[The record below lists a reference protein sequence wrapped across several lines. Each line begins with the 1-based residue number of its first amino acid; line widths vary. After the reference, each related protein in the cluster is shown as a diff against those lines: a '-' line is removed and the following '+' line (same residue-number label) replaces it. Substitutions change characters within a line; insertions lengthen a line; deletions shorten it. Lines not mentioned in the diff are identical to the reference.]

1 MNFTQNFF
9 EQKCEAHNENFANG
23 REVRNYFELAMV
35 NQANR
40 LSLDKD
46 ISNDKL
52 EELTLEDVENIFL

>member
-1 MNFTQNFF
+1 MI
-9 EQKCEAHNENFANG
+9 
-23 REVRNYFELAMV
+23 

-52 EELTLEDVENIFL
+52 EELTLADVENIFL